1 MSETDTFGHCLIPE
15 CLLDAQVREATVNG
29 MTGRHAS
36 TDDVDDQALA
46 SQAQEPGAH
55 RAPVDP
61 QGEIGDGSVP
71 ADADLQSDPPVE
83 PARTGRRSKGTP

>member
-1 MSETDTFGHCLIPE
+1 
-15 CLLDAQVREATVNG
+15 

-46 SQAQEPGAH
+46 ALPREPGAH

-61 QGEIGDGSVP
+61 QGDIGDGSVP
-71 ADADLQSDPPVE
+71 ADADLQ
-83 PARTGRRSKGTP
+83 ARPSKGSPS